1 MNREIEISKE
11 EPIDGHYNDASSK
24 LLADS
29 TPSNNDTGSIRQMSP
44 AALEKA
50 QENVRKQPDNLIR
63 ATEESLGAA
72 SVPPGAASAFRI
84 KLGTDTISSWV
95 ASGIRPQS
103 DSFDFGFFGAFNYSE
118 RPDPNLFAKVIDNA
132 NLGAKFQ
139 SGLISKQASDF
150 LPLTSKYLNRGITND
165 IGRILGLEPASDKP
179 SLVAASANADTKEPT
194 KSVES
199 PTEDLSQVMKI
210 DPNGKP
216 DLTYRAENRFS
227 AYPERFNVLD
237 VRRNLPENWNIDGA
251 ADYLLNSLSD
261 KVERD
266 NSAGQ
271 YLSGDGNL
279 VATTDIK
286 SRSGDMST
294 TVTHSNPAEVSG
306 VKALFFSLQ
315 TVEPKDFPQAVVD
328 VANLFRF
335 NADCMHALQLAQKES
350 DPILNRA
357 AQLAIVQ
364 KQLEQYG
371 VKYYDIAYDQ
381 AQKLSSETKEE
392 TSAKNR
398 EKFAALYRDLR
409 ERNLNPHLPEPH
421 PPLGVPENQSK
432 GLSDAEK
439 AAAGKLLKSLITR
452 EDLLRAV
459 GRAKF
464 NTW

>member
-1 MNREIEISKE
+1 
-11 EPIDGHYNDASSK
+11 
-24 LLADS
+24 
-29 TPSNNDTGSIRQMSP
+29 
-44 AALEKA
+44 
-50 QENVRKQPDNLIR
+50 
-63 ATEESLGAA
+63 
-72 SVPPGAASAFRI
+72 
-84 KLGTDTISSWV
+84 
-95 ASGIRPQS
+95 
-103 DSFDFGFFGAFNYSE
+103 
-118 RPDPNLFAKVIDNA
+118 
-132 NLGAKFQ
+132 
-139 SGLISKQASDF
+139 
-150 LPLTSKYLNRGITND
+150 
-165 IGRILGLEPASDKP
+165 
-179 SLVAASANADTKEPT
+179 
-194 KSVES
+194 
-199 PTEDLSQVMKI
+199 
-210 DPNGKP
+210 
-216 DLTYRAENRFS
+216 
-227 AYPERFNVLD
+227 
-237 VRRNLPENWNIDGA
+237 
-251 ADYLLNSLSD
+251 
-261 KVERD
+261 
-266 NSAGQ
+266 
-271 YLSGDGNL
+271 
-279 VATTDIK
+279 
-286 SRSGDMST
+286 MST